1 MMKNRFDVTGK
12 VVIVTGGTKGLG
24 EAIAEWFADAGAR
37 VALCSRNEEECQVTA
52 KRIAGRTGA
61 EVLGIACDVADWDAA
76 PTFVDRVHDHF
87 GRIDVLVNNAGV
99 NPAPTSI
106 TDISEA
112 MWDEVMAINLKGPMR
127 LSSLVAPRM
136 AALGG
141 GSIINIGSIGGKR
154 EVPMQSPYAA
164 SKAGLINLSHTMA
177 AEWGK
182 LGVRVNVVN
191 PGPFLTPLMRFGDSV
206 QPGKMDSYK
215 TRTIL
220 GRMGDP
226 EEFVGAMIYL
236 ASDAATYVT
245 GDVHDVA
252 GGMR

>member
-1 MMKNRFDVTGK
+1 MKNRFDVSGR

-24 EAIAEWFADAGAR
+24 EAIAAAFADAGAR
-37 VALCSRNEEECQVTA
+37 VALCSRNQADCDAVAE
-52 KRIAGRTGA
+52 RIAKETDG
-61 EVLGIACDVADWDAA
+61 EVVGIACDVARWDALPA
-76 PTFVDRVHDHF
+76 FVDRVLDRF

-99 NPAPTSI
+99 NPAPTAI
-106 TDISEA
+106 VDVTEE
-112 MWDEVMAINLKGPMR
+112 MWDEVLAVNLKGPMR
-127 LSSLVAPRM
+127 LSALVAPRM
-136 AALGG
+136 AEQGG
-141 GSIINIGSIGGKR
+141 GSIINVGSIGGKR

-164 SKAGLINLSHTMA
+164 SKAGLIILSHTMA

-191 PGPFLTPLMRFGDSV
+191 PGPFHTPLMEFGDSV

-226 EEFVGAMIYL
+226 EEFVGAIIYL
-236 ASDAATYVT
+236 ASDAASYVT